1 MALNFKAQQIE
12 ILTHKN
18 SHVNVV
24 RSCLQTPEKKTERE
38 RGSEKVRQGEG
49 RRAKSKR
56 LPIAGRD
63 ERRGALEFFVHA
75 PVLVLVLLLFI
86 LSLILILILAL
97 VLVLVLVSGT

>member
-24 RSCLQTPEKKTERE
+24 RSCLQTPEKKTE

-97 VLVLVLVSGT
+97 VQVLVLVLVSGT

>member
-24 RSCLQTPEKKTERE
+24 RSCLETPEKKAERE
-38 RGSEKVRQGEG
+38 KREQGK
-49 RRAKSKR
+49 RAKSNR

-75 PVLVLVLLLFI
+75 SVLVLVLLLF
-86 LSLILILILAL
+86 ILILILAL
-97 VLVLVLVSGT
+97 VLVLVLVLVSGT

>member
-24 RSCLQTPEKKTERE
+24 RSCLETPEKKAERE
-38 RGSEKVRQGEG
+38 KKRDQGK
-49 RRAKSKR
+49 RAKSNR

-86 LSLILILILAL
+86 LSLILILA
-97 VLVLVLVSGT
+97 LVLVLVSGT